1 MTLKEEARRY
11 TSSKSIYIK
20 LDQSLWTW
28 MKCDV
33 IQKDPPFGLHSFSSA
48 DEKPTSFLAR
58 KEVSKNQSNLLNR
71 LLEWLL

>member
-33 IQKDPPFGLHSFSSA
+33 IQKEEYSRGNMMLPFGLHSFSSA

-58 KEVSKNQSNLLNR
+58 KEV
-71 LLEWLL
+71 